1 MPASP
6 RHLVIGAS
14 GQVGGALWKA
24 LSADSRVTV
33 TGTYGSRETPGLYP
47 LDMTDATRIEEAFNA
62 WRPDVVWLPAAQAD
76 VDACQRDPDGSARMN
91 VTGPYTVMQAAA
103 ERRATLVFYSTDYVF
118 DGEAGPYDETAPT
131 HPLQHYGS
139 QKAEAERLLLQYEK
153 TVVIRPAW
161 IYSREPGP
169 RNFIWRLVHAAR
181 THQPIRAA
189 VDQISTPTPADALA
203 IMSIRAVDDGF
214 RGILHLVG
222 PERLSRYQL
231 TENILRLAGLT
242 NVTIEPVTLA
252 SLDLP
257 APRPLNGGLVT
268 QYSTYRITER
278 LHELPW
284 DQFR

>member
-1 MPASP
+1 MRGSQ

-24 LSADSRVTV
+24 LAADTRVTV
-33 TGTYGSRETPGLYP
+33 TGTYGSRETPGLYA
-47 LDMTDATRIEEAFNA
+47 LDITDPDRVDEAFHA

-76 VDACQRDPDGSARMN
+76 VDACQRDPDVSARIN
-91 VTGPYTVMQAAA
+91 VTGPYTVMLAAA

-118 DGEAGPYDETAPT
+118 DGEAGPYDETAPAR
-131 HPLQHYGS
+131 PLQHYGS
-139 QKAEAERLLLQYEK
+139 QKAEAERLLLQYEN

-169 RNFIWRLVHAAR
+169 RNFIWRLIQAAR
-181 THQPIRAA
+181 TQQPIRAA

-203 IMSIRAVDDGF
+203 MMSIRAVNDGF

-222 PERLSRYQL
+222 PERLSRYEL
-231 TENILRLAGLT
+231 TETILRSAGLQ
-242 NVTIEPVTLA
+242 NVSIEPVTLA
-252 SLDLP
+252 SLKLP
-257 APRPLNGGLVT
+257 APRPLKGGLVT

-278 LHELPW
+278 LQDLPW
-284 DQFR
+284 AAFQ

>member
-1 MPASP
+1 
-6 RHLVIGAS
+6 
-14 GQVGGALWKA
+14 
-24 LSADSRVTV
+24 
-33 TGTYGSRETPGLYP
+33 
-47 LDMTDATRIEEAFNA
+47 MTDPESVEEAFQA

-76 VDACQRDPDGSARMN
+76 VDTCQRDPVGSARVN
-91 VTGPYTVMQAAA
+91 VTGPSTVMQAAA

-118 DGEAGPYDETAPT
+118 DGEAGPYDETGPT

-169 RNFIWRLVHAAR
+169 RNFIWRLIHAAR
-181 THQPIRAA
+181 TQQPIQAA
-189 VDQISTPTPADALA
+189 VDQISTPTPTDALVT
-203 IMSIRAVDDGF
+203 MSIRAVNDGF

-231 TENILRLAGLT
+231 TANILRLAGLT

-252 SLDLP
+252 SLKLP
-257 APRPLNGGLVT
+257 APRPLNGGLIT
-268 QYSTYRITER
+268 QYATYRITEG
-278 LHELPW
+278 LDDLPW
-284 DQFR
+284 AQFR